1 MHRPPRLCCVPDAA
15 ESEKRALRAE
25 IRERRRIRTS
35 TERSAA
41 ATAITQ
47 HLVDLASD
55 LNVRSISAYLSLPDE
70 PGTRDFV
77 AWACEQDIR
86 VLLPISREDGLLD
99 WAPYDGNDED
109 VDFLGLPAPTSE
121 LLGPIAINDVD
132 LIVIPAAAV
141 DRTGMRMGW
150 GRGYFD
156 KTLGS
161 MEGCPPVYAVI
172 FDDELVDAVPRER
185 HDQPVNG
192 VVTPS
197 GIVSFS
203 S

>member
-1 MHRPPRLCCVPDAA
+1 MPDAA
-15 ESEKRALRAE
+15 ESQKRALRAE

-35 TERSAA
+35 TERASAA
-41 ATAITQ
+41 SAITQ

-55 LNVRSISAYLSLPDE
+55 LKVRSLSAYLSLPDE

-99 WAPYDGNDED
+99 WAPYDGQDED

-132 LIVIPAAAV
+132 LIIIPAAAV
-141 DRTGMRMGW
+141 DRGGMRMGW

-185 HDQPVNG
+185 HDQPVDG

-197 GIVSFS
+197 GIISFS
-203 S
+203 A

>member
-1 MHRPPRLCCVPDAA
+1 VPDAA
-15 ESEKRALRAE
+15 ETEKRALRAQ

-35 TERSAA
+35 TERTQAA
-41 ATAITQ
+41 AAITQ
-47 HLVDLASD
+47 HLVDLATD
-55 LNVRSISAYLSLPDE
+55 LHVSSISAYLSLPDE

-77 AWACEQDIR
+77 EWACTHDIK

-99 WAPYDGNDED
+99 WAPYDGGED
-109 VDFLGLPAPTSE
+109 VDILGLPTPTSE

-161 MEGCPPVYAVI
+161 MEKCPPVYAVI
-172 FDDELVDAVPRER
+172 FDDELVDSVPRER
-185 HDQPVNG
+185 HDQPVDG
-192 VVTPS
+192 VVTPG
-197 GIVSFS
+197 GIVAFPRS
-203 S
+203 

>member
-1 MHRPPRLCCVPDAA
+1 VADPV
-15 ESEKRALRAE
+15 ETQKRALRAQ
-25 IRERRRIRTS
+25 IRERRRNRTS
-35 TERSAA
+35 TQRDAA
-41 ATAITQ
+41 ASAITQ

-55 LNVRSISAYLSLPDE
+55 LQVRSLSAYLSLPDE
-70 PGTRDFV
+70 PGTRDFLS
-77 AWACEQDIR
+77 WACGEDIR
-86 VLLPISREDGLLD
+86 VLLPVSREDGLLD
-99 WAPYDGNDED
+99 WAPYDGEGED

-132 LIVIPAAAV
+132 LIIIPAAAV
-141 DRTGMRMGW
+141 DRSGMRMGW

-172 FDDELVDAVPRER
+172 FDDELVDTVPRER

-197 GIVSFS
+197 GIVSF
-203 S
+203 

>member
-1 MHRPPRLCCVPDAA
+1 VADPV
-15 ESEKRALRAE
+15 ETQKRALRAQ
-25 IRERRRIRTS
+25 IRERRRNRTS
-35 TERSAA
+35 TQRDTAA
-41 ATAITQ
+41 SAITQ

-55 LNVRSISAYLSLPDE
+55 LKVRSLSAYLSLPDE
-70 PGTRDFV
+70 PGTRDFLS
-77 AWACEQDIR
+77 WACGEDIR
-86 VLLPISREDGLLD
+86 VLLPVSREDGLLD
-99 WAPYDGNDED
+99 WAPYDGEGED

-132 LIVIPAAAV
+132 LIIIPAAAV
-141 DRTGMRMGW
+141 DRSGMRMGW

-161 MEGCPPVYAVI
+161 MEGGPPVYAVI
-172 FDDELVDAVPRER
+172 FDDELVDTVPRER

-197 GIVSFS
+197 GIVSF
-203 S
+203 

>member
-1 MHRPPRLCCVPDAA
+1 MADAA
-15 ESEKRALRAE
+15 ESQKRALRAE
-25 IRERRRIRTS
+25 IRERRRTRTS
-35 TERSAA
+35 TQREQAA
-41 ATAITQ
+41 EAITR
-47 HLVDLASD
+47 HLVQLASD
-55 LNVRSISAYLSLPDE
+55 LGARSLSAYLSMTDE
-70 PGTRDFV
+70 PGTRDFLE
-77 AWACEQDIR
+77 WACGQGIR

-99 WAPYDGNDED
+99 WAPYDGAGED

-132 LIVIPAAAV
+132 LIVVPAAAV
-141 DRTGMRMGW
+141 DRSGTRMGW
-150 GRGYFD
+150 GRGYYD

-161 MEGCPPVYAVI
+161 MERCPPVYAVI

-197 GIVSFS
+197 GIVTF
-203 S
+203 